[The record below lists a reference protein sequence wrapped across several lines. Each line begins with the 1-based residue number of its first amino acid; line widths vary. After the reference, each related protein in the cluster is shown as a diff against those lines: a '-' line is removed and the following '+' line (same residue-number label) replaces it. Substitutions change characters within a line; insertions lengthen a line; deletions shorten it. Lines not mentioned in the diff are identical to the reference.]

1 MKSCQC
7 EKNRGVRQNH
17 HLLVLSLQ
25 MWSSGWTRRGEPR
38 CSSVI
43 TFRRKFL
50 IWSSGITAICSSRW
64 VIGVLRLWL
73 IREWRRERVTTRQW
87 RISLVKFFFF
97 KFFLSQFNFSFIFFH
112 LLLLLLLLFHYH
124 LLLSLSSPSSP
135 LLLAFSLFFFSP
147 FLFFPCFLVTWG
159 DSPPLDT
166 PETAAEVEILSFQR
180 CLVDPEQGL
189 PRLSLLSLGFL
200 LISPVSPLGCYLLS
214 GIVPGACAAGH
225 TRLLLG
231 YCS

>member
-1 MKSCQC
+1 MFVGDHFQAKIPDLELRNHRHLQQQMGNRSSQVMVDPRMEGKSDD
-7 EKNRGVRQNH
+7 EAMAD
-17 HLLVLSLQ
+17 LL
-25 MWSSGWTRRGEPR
+25 GK
-38 CSSVI
+38 I
-43 TFRRKFL
+43 
-50 IWSSGITAICSSRW
+50 
-64 VIGVLRLWL
+64 
-73 IREWRRERVTTRQW
+73 
-87 RISLVKFFFF
+87 FFF
-97 KFFLSQFNFSFIFFH
+97 KIFSFSIQHLFH

-135 LLLAFSLFFFSP
+135 LLLAFSLFFFPP